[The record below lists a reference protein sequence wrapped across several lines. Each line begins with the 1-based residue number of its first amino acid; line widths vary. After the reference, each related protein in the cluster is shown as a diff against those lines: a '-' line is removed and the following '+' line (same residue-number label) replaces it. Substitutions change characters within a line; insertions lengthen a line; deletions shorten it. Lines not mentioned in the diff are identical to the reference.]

1 MTKPDTPASA
11 HRLLILTE
19 SGTQYLVDL
28 RASYLVRL
36 PHPRNSDDP
45 DRPPSVPLRR
55 DESPLKVLEILQLE
69 IGKPALFRVEALG
82 DPARVAFTTRRT
94 TTVLLILP
102 LADPPETEPRK
113 ISTPRKTERKDPS

>member
-11 HRLLILTE
+11 HRLLVLTE
-19 SGTQYLVDL
+19 SGTQYVVDL
-28 RASYLVRL
+28 HASYLVRL
-36 PHPRNSDDP
+36 PRSNDSDDP
-45 DRPPSVPLRR
+45 DRPPSVRLRR
-55 DESPLKVLEILQLE
+55 DECPLKILEIVQLE

-102 LADPPETEPRK
+102 LADPPETEARK
-113 ISTPRKTERKDPS
+113 TSTPRKTERKDPS